1 MSRTAGVVAS
11 SVSGCV
17 PAGLGILVEFP
28 PVITGAER
36 LDGGRAA
43 VRVAMGMKAALVLA
57 FVVALIVPLDHLAD
71 KGMALRFPLFMLSTV
86 VVPLAWGRR
95 RFSPFPAAADTLLVA
110 PFLADT
116 LANLAGFY
124 DAFGFTDDV
133 IHALSGMLVVLAF
146 HAWRFRLLDTGAAGS
161 QWDSWLLGAGIG
173 AMAIVGWEVA
183 EWSVVEAGFDFGI
196 PLTYGDTV
204 GDLAT
209 STSGGMVGSWLG
221 VRLLG
226 PRLQPGAA

>member
-1 MSRTAGVVAS
+1 M
-11 SVSGCV
+11 
-17 PAGLGILVEFP
+17 
-28 PVITGAER
+28 ITGAER